1 MNTLDDLRQQ
11 LVGQNITEVSKR
23 TGLTRATI
31 YNLIRG
37 NDPRWSTVR
46 ALMAYFEKCEKG
58 C

>member
-1 MNTLDDLRQQ
+1 MTTLDDLRQQ
-11 LVGQNITEVSKR
+11 LARENITEVSKA

-46 ALMAYFEKCEKG
+46 ALMAYFEECEKG